1 MEMRIYNPDVQT
13 TDDDIRGLL
22 ANYKVVLMAFGFK
35 MEVTTQL
42 IQRSTYQ
49 KTYFF
54 FKTVECSQVPDV
66 NKEIDSLIKGNTT
79 NEHLTRVLG
88 ITLEPHLQPRGPF
101 LENADNFLGPFYFCC
116 VCIYDPKVS
125 DNFEKGD
132 TVKVLVNEAK
142 LTGLFVSYRKC
153 AAIQQV
159 LITKYVLGSEKL
171 PGLSRNGPL
180 G

>member
-1 MEMRIYNPDVQT
+1 MQ
-13 TDDDIRGLL
+13 G
-22 ANYKVVLMAFGFK
+22 
-35 MEVTTQL
+35 
-42 IQRSTYQ
+42 STYQ

-54 FKTVECSQVPDV
+54 FKTVKCSQVPDV

-79 NEHLTRVLG
+79 NEHLTRGLG

-116 VCIYDPKVS
+116 VCIHDPKVS

-142 LTGLFVSYRKC
+142 LTGLFVS
-153 AAIQQV
+153 
-159 LITKYVLGSEKL
+159 
-171 PGLSRNGPL
+171 
-180 G
+180 

>member
-1 MEMRIYNPDVQT
+1 MEMRIYNPDVQA

-22 ANYKVVLMAFGFK
+22 ANYKAVLTAFGFK

-79 NEHLTRVLG
+79 NEHFNQGTG
-88 ITLEPHLQPRGPF
+88 
-101 LENADNFLGPFYFCC
+101 N
-116 VCIYDPKVS
+116 
-125 DNFEKGD
+125 NFEASSTAQGP
-132 TVKVLVNEAK
+132 
-142 LTGLFVSYRKC
+142 VSRKC
-153 AAIQQV
+153 
-159 LITKYVLGSEKL
+159 ITFWARFIFAVFAFTI
-171 PGLSRNGPL
+171 
-180 G
+180 